1 MRPLH
6 YPRWCSTSWV
16 SEESALGLLCLHPAW
31 EQKQKILMLRQVV
44 EINKWLQELKDLED
58 NSSFLG
64 HWLIV
69 FKQKTG
75 AASNLCLFK
84 LCKNVKVTRPQSM
97 FYMISTDTRCKVK
110 LKYLD
115 LSLPLM
121 HRENV
126 SLLLVSGSAVKQLL
140 SLQQQKIS
148 VYPLPFLIW
157 RDAITLRY
165 CKLQVYK

>member
-1 MRPLH
+1 
-6 YPRWCSTSWV
+6 
-16 SEESALGLLCLHPAW
+16 
-31 EQKQKILMLRQVV
+31 
-44 EINKWLQELKDLED
+44 
-58 NSSFLG
+58 
-64 HWLIV
+64 
-69 FKQKTG
+69 
-75 AASNLCLFK
+75 
-84 LCKNVKVTRPQSM
+84 
-97 FYMISTDTRCKVK
+97 MISTDTRCKVK

-126 SLLLVSGSAVKQLL
+126 SLLLAGGSAVKQLL